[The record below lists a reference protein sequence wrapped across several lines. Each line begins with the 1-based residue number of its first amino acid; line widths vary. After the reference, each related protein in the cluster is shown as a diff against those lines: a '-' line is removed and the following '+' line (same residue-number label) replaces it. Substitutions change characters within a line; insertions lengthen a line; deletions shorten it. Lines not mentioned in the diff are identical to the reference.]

1 MMPSYPFICEQ
12 CGSVEITCSMKDVSE
27 VMNCTKCGG
36 FVKREYKPVADV
48 WKTDG
53 AYSKSNHKE

>member
-1 MMPSYPFICEQ
+1 
-12 CGSVEITCSMKDVSE
+12 MKDVSE